1 MKQIARIVMLVAC
14 AGAPLLA
21 QDTTRGV
28 HIGLTYDP
36 GARPTVIVL
45 PVTGP
50 RGDSIRAIIQR
61 DLDYGDRVVVQTA
74 PDSVLSAIAKASD
87 STGAS
92 TGLDYTVF
100 HSLGALYVVQASMTP
115 RGLHVA
121 LHDVAKAQVKNVNEF
136 SLSPDLASR
145 PWRLGVHG
153 VSDQIEQWMT
163 QVRGIASTRIAFTRD
178 HAVHIVDS
186 DGADDITIPMAG
198 EGISPAWSPDAQ
210 RIAYATYGVD
220 SRIVVYDLHAA
231 QSRTFGKQ
239 RNTNNSA
246 PTFSPDGS
254 TIVYVLTGENGSDL
268 FSMPATADGTPHRL
282 SSGKGTDN
290 SMPSFSPDGRH
301 IAFVSGRAGA
311 PEIYIMDADGT
322 NPDLFTTYDFS
333 TKNYRSNPS
342 WSPDGLQIAYQS
354 RVPEGAPGADFQLFT
369 MSLRDRTPRQL
380 TSDGRNEHASWAPDG
395 RHLIFQST
403 RGGSSQLWVL
413 DVESARLHQLTHGDP
428 SLGPAWSSRLT
439 SSPNAP

>member
-1 MKQIARIVMLVAC
+1 
-14 AGAPLLA
+14 
-21 QDTTRGV
+21 
-28 HIGLTYDP
+28 
-36 GARPTVIVL
+36 
-45 PVTGP
+45 
-50 RGDSIRAIIQR
+50 
-61 DLDYGDRVVVQTA
+61 
-74 PDSVLSAIAKASD
+74 
-87 STGAS
+87 
-92 TGLDYTVF
+92 
-100 HSLGALYVVQASMTP
+100 
-115 RGLHVA
+115 
-121 LHDVAKAQVKNVNEF
+121 
-136 SLSPDLASR
+136 
-145 PWRLGVHG
+145 
-153 VSDQIEQWMT
+153 MT

-333 TKNYRSNPS
+333 TKNYRSNPRAGPLMGS
-342 WSPDGLQIAYQS
+342 RLPTNRESPKGHLVLTFS
-354 RVPEGAPGADFQLFT
+354 
-369 MSLRDRTPRQL
+369 SLRCHCAIARRGSLPATVA
-380 TSDGRNEHASWAPDG
+380 TSTQSWAPDG